1 MHKIN
6 GNLTKKEIENNNVC
20 VKKRKVDEIEKNV
33 GIEGEIDGEFEN
45 ERKGEFENL
54 RRILKER
61 ERCEGFPETMMT
73 FEAKYFKL
81 NLGPL
86 DIMPIEGGG

>member
-20 VKKRKVDEIEKNV
+20 VKKRKVEEKEKNV
-33 GIEGEIDGEFEN
+33 GIEGGIDGEFEN
-45 ERKGEFENL
+45 E

-73 FEAKYFKL
+73 FEAKYCKL
-81 NLGPL
+81 DLGPL